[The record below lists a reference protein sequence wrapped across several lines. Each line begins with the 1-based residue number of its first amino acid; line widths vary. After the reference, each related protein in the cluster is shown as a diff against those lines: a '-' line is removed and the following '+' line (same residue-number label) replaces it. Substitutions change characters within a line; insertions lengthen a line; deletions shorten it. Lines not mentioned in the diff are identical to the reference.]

1 MAAAATTCCGRA
13 AWATGVGARAHTLSM
28 VHLALRP
35 QAEMFEDL
43 TRDLAGMV
51 DRILRKHGK
60 NIIGKQ
66 LASRRLADVMID
78 LFVLACTF
86 SRVTHSIEAKGVDA
100 AAKEIDIARV
110 LAGQV
115 HGRVTRNFRK
125 IDDNDDELV
134 KDLATHAYEAE
145 GYSWD
150 TI

>member
-1 MAAAATTCCGRA
+1 MTLLVSPALSQPTNANHPQDHELEQSRSQANSLSRA
-13 AWATGVGARAHTLSM
+13 
-28 VHLALRP
+28 
-35 QAEMFEDL
+35 F
-43 TRDLAGMV
+43 
-51 DRILRKHGK
+51 
-60 NIIGKQ
+60 N
-66 LASRRLADVMID
+66 
-78 LFVLACTF
+78 
-86 SRVTHSIEAKGVDA
+86 A